1 MTLSGTLNPFQRN
14 CYLVGKVISYA
25 AIKRI
30 DPDIFASY
38 FIKTFIFKLFER
50 QPSSYWENRSSTE
63 VVQDLFK
70 DLSACFERKVL
81 TRFFIE
87 ELNLLYRVDHETLT
101 YGLMEVGAVA
111 RYLLA
116 F

>member
-1 MTLSGTLNPFQRN
+1 M
-14 CYLVGKVISYA
+14 
-25 AIKRI
+25 KRI

-70 DLSACFERKVL
+70 DLAACFERKVL
-81 TRFFIE
+81 TNFFIE
-87 ELNLLYRVDHETLT
+87 EFNLLYRVDHETLT
-101 YGLMEVGAVA
+101 YGLMEAGAVA